1 MTPTLS
7 LEVGPS
13 LKNQDKR
20 SLSVSISPV
29 QKLSESHLIH
39 RTQALKLPPP
49 GLALALS
56 SLLVLFSDAARALW
70 LPLLLRL
77 GHLCL
82 PHPPVI
88 LLPVL
93 TRSLPSAA
101 PTSLTQAHQ
110 DARIL
115 GWSSCVS
122 AARLLSPVALGP
134 WPQF

>member
-49 GLALALS
+49 GLAL
-56 SLLVLFSDAARALW
+56 
-70 LPLLLRL
+70 P
-77 GHLCL
+77 
-82 PHPPVI
+82 I
-88 LLPVL
+88 PVL
-93 TRSLPSAA
+93 P
-101 PTSLTQAHQ
+101 Q
-110 DARIL
+110 L
-115 GWSSCVS
+115 GSW
-122 AARLLSPVALGP
+122 L
-134 WPQF
+134 Q